1 MQVFKQLLFLMLL
14 SIDVLS
20 NIPANTSPEQSITA
34 SVEMTSAPASVNA
47 QAVMSSDVAM
57 AHEIEDDVV
66 IEADSQEA
74 SADPVK
80 SINDY
85 FVLFPQGVR
94 EAFYLDGWS
103 YEKSAEP
110 LGQKIYHDG
119 SSILGVTLYDA
130 HKVWI
135 DVRGVANSA
144 ILHETGHRF
153 AFENYVKGP
162 YSGDFNSLYGLYW
175 QDWYAKYGGSIKN
188 YDTPFEAYAQCY
200 EMYMLRPDILTQDVK
215 DFMSAEL
222 QGIIDHNELVK
233 NAG

>member
-1 MQVFKQLLFLMLL
+1 
-14 SIDVLS
+14 
-20 NIPANTSPEQSITA
+20 
-34 SVEMTSAPASVNA
+34 
-47 QAVMSSDVAM
+47 M
-57 AHEIEDDVV
+57 AHEIEDD
-66 IEADSQEA
+66 AP
-74 SADPVK
+74 ADPTK

-85 FVLFPQGVR
+85 FALFPQGVQ

-119 SSILGVTLYDA
+119 RSILGITLYDVR
-130 HKVWI
+130 KVWI
-135 DVRGVANSA
+135 DVRSAANSA
-144 ILHETGHRF
+144 ILHEVGHRF

-162 YSGDFNSLYGLYW
+162 YSGDFNNLYGLYW

-200 EMYMLRPDILTQDVK
+200 EMYMLRPDIFTQDVK
-215 DFMSAEL
+215 DFMSGEF